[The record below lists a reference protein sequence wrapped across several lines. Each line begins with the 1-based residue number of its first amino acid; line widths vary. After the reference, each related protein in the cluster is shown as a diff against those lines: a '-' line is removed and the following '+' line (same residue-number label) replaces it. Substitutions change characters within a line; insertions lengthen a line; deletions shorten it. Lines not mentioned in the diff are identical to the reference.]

1 LALTSNAIASAVN
14 TPKMTVT
21 HETMM
26 SHCAICCTIPE
37 IAELRKDFPGE
48 ASIRPGDPAVPR
60 MLLRRLRCPS
70 RRKALLPSTVSDQD
84 RPDIPAFWYGALSD
98 SKHNSTIPA
107 ALLLESDCA

>member
-1 LALTSNAIASAVN
+1 MIVMCWGLGLTSNAIASAVN

-26 SHCAICCTIPE
+26 SHCAICCTFPE

-70 RRKALLPSTVSDQD
+70 RRKAQLPSTVSDQD
-84 RPDIPAFWYGALSD
+84 RLDNPAFWYGRSRIL
-98 SKHNSTIPA
+98 T
-107 ALLLESDCA
+107 LL